1 MGDRV
6 LVVDDERE
14 IRDLLG
20 NFLEGEGYEVIFSS
34 NGEEA
39 IDLAKRD
46 NPQVILLD
54 AKMPGIGGIETC
66 KRLRSGKETAFI
78 PIIMITG
85 YADRKTDAIEAG
97 VDDFLYKPFSATDL
111 FIRVK
116 SILRMRY
123 LTNELERVTAYIE
136 ELEKNR
142 PQV

>member
-1 MGDRV
+1 
-6 LVVDDERE
+6 
-14 IRDLLG
+14 
-20 NFLEGEGYEVIFSS
+20 
-34 NGEEA
+34 
-39 IDLAKRD
+39 
-46 NPQVILLD
+46 
-54 AKMPGIGGIETC
+54 MPGIGGIETC

-111 FIRVK
+111 FIRIK